1 MPWSHAMP
9 RFVDLSHDFAD
20 GMPGPTLKGPDGKPV
35 ALTARIRPFVTH
47 AQSRAN
53 YGGKAEFTLT
63 EMAFQTSLGTYID
76 SPYVRW
82 AERRDVGALNLD
94 ELVLPGLLL
103 DLTGRAPGQAVEPD
117 ELAPAAKSARLDVA
131 GKAVLCRFG
140 WDRFWGRAEYGDCPF
155 LSRASLRLLID
166 GGARLLG
173 VDCGNVDSF
182 RDPER
187 PAHSWLLERDILVVE
202 NLRGLEALAG
212 VPDFRFFAL
221 PIKAKG
227 AGSMP
232 IRAFAE
238 VLQA

>member
-1 MPWSHAMP
+1 MP

-20 GMPGPTLKGPDGKPV
+20 GMPGLTMKGPDGDAV
-35 ALTARIRPFVTH
+35 TLTARIRPFVTH
-47 AQSRAN
+47 EQSRAN
-53 YGGKAEFTLT
+53 YGGKAEFTMT
-63 EMAFQTSLGTYID
+63 EMSFKTSLGTYLD

-82 AERRDVGALNLD
+82 QERRDIAALRLD

-103 DLTGRAPGQAVEPD
+103 DLGGRAPGTAVEPH
-117 ELAPAAKSARLDVA
+117 ELAAAVSAGGPLDVA

-140 WDRFWGRAEYGDCPF
+140 WDRRWGRPDYGDCPY
-155 LSRASLRLLID
+155 LSRASLRFLID

-212 VPDFRFFAL
+212 ADSFRFFAL

-232 IRAFAE
+232 VRAFAE
-238 VLQA
+238 IAGG

>member
-1 MPWSHAMP
+1 MT
-9 RFVDLSHDFAD
+9 RLVDLSHDFAD
-20 GMPGPTLKGPDGKPV
+20 GMPGLTMKGPDGAPV
-35 ALTARIRPFVTH
+35 TLTARIRPFVTH
-47 AQSRAN
+47 EQSRAN
-53 YGGKAEFTLT
+53 YAGQAEFTMT

-82 AERRDVGALNLD
+82 SDRRDVGALRLD

-103 DLTGRAPGQAVEPD
+103 DLAGRAPGQAVEPD
-117 ELAPAAKSARLDVA
+117 ELARADHAGRFDVA

-140 WDRFWGRAEYGDCPF
+140 WDRFWGRPDYGDCPY
-155 LSRASLRLLID
+155 LSRASLRFLID
-166 GGARLLG
+166 GGMRLLG

-202 NLRGLEALAG
+202 NLRRLDALAG
-212 VPDFRFFAL
+212 ARSFRFFAV

-232 IRAFAE
+232 VRAFAE
-238 VLQA
+238 LLEG

>member
-1 MPWSHAMP
+1 MA

-20 GMPGPTLKGPDGKPV
+20 GMPGPTLKGPDGSKV
-35 ALTARIRPFVTH
+35 TLGARIRPLVTH
-47 AQSRAN
+47 EQSRPN

-63 EMAFQTSLGTYID
+63 EMSFQTSLGTYID

-82 AERRDVGALNLD
+82 RDRRDVAALRLD
-94 ELVLPGLLL
+94 ELILPGLLI
-103 DLTGRAPGQAVEPD
+103 DLTGRRPGQAVEPA
-117 ELAPAAKSARLDVA
+117 ELAAATAGRLDVK
-131 GKAVLCRFG
+131 GRAVLCRFG
-140 WDRFWGRAEYGDCPF
+140 WDRFWGEAAYGDCPF
-155 LSRASLRLLID
+155 LSRDSLRLLID

-212 VPDFRFFAL
+212 APSFRFFAL

-238 VLQA
+238 VPEG

>member
-1 MPWSHAMP
+1 MV
-9 RFVDLSHDFAD
+9 RFVDLTHDFAD
-20 GMPGPTLKGPDGKPV
+20 GMPGLTIKGPDGQPV
-35 ALTARIRPFVTH
+35 TLTARIRPYLTH
-47 AQSRAN
+47 DQTRAN

-63 EMAFQTSLGTYID
+63 EMVFQTSLGTYLD
-76 SPYVRW
+76 SPHVRW
-82 AERRDVGALNLD
+82 RDKRDIAALRLD
-94 ELVLPGLLL
+94 ELVLPGLFL
-103 DLTGRAPGQAVEPD
+103 DLDGRAPGAAVEPD
-117 ELAPAAKSARLDVA
+117 ELAAAAGGRPDVA

-140 WDRFWGRAEYGDCPF
+140 WDRHWGQSAYGDCPY
-155 LSRASLRLLID
+155 LSRASLRFLID

-202 NLRGLEALAG
+202 NLRGLEALIG
-212 VPDFRFFAL
+212 VGPFRFFAL

-238 VLQA
+238 IA